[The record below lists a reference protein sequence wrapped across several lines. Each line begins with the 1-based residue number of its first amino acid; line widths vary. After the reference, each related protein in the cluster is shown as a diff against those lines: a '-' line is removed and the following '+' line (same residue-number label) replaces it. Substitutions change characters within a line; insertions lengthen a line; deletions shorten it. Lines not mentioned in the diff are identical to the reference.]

1 MTKTEEQAIQTLKIL
16 KEDKYILKNLKS
28 RIKAYEESD
37 DNSECGYVLSQYEQ
51 EAIDIVLNL
60 LEKQRKEIQK
70 NNKYKLYYKE
80 VNKKYIPKDRLKILK
95 KKIKQYSKEA
105 NKQIEESVV
114 IADNDSLNY
123 GRMQAHET
131 DISLIDKMLEE

>member
-60 LEKQRKEIQK
+60 LEKQRREIQK

>member
-1 MTKTEEQAIQTLKIL
+1 MTKTEEQAIETLKIL
-16 KEDKYILKNLKS
+16 KEDKYVLKNLKS
-28 RIKAYEESD
+28 RLKAYEESD
-37 DNSECGYVLSQYEQ
+37 DNGECGYVLSQYEQ
-51 EAIDIVLNL
+51 EAIDTVLNL

-95 KKIKQYSKEA
+95 KKIKRYSKEA
-105 NKQIEESVV
+105 NKEIEESVV
-114 IADNDSLNY
+114 IADSDSLNY

-131 DISLIDKMLEE
+131 DISLIDEILEE

>member
-1 MTKTEEQAIQTLKIL
+1 MTKAEEKAIECLKIVV
-16 KEDKYILKNLKS
+16 
-28 RIKAYEESD
+28 SD
-37 DNSECGYVLSQYEQ
+37 INECGVEYY
-51 EAIDIVLNL
+51 IDEEILNDIETILNL
-60 LEKQRKEIQK
+60 AEKQCKKIDE